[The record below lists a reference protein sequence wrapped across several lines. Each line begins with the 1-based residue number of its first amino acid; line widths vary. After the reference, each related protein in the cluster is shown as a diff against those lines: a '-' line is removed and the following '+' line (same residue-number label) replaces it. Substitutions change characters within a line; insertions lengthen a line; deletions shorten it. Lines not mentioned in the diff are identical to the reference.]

1 MKAKKI
7 LYSILLVLF
16 SLTLAVPLAVYFLIP
31 ESAIAKSD
39 AATEQTQSGRPSFSG
54 GDLPS
59 MPDGSSGFSMP
70 EGGFSFPSGE
80 TPDFSDGSFSFPDGE
95 APDGFDF
102 SGSFPSSEGFPSRPD
117 GDSSDGSTRPSRP
130 DSGSSDGNGRR
141 RPDSGSSDGTQT
153 TDTGIASELETI
165 LPAWLFSAVLFVRQ
179 YWLWF
184 LIGSAAAV
192 VLCIVRLIFL
202 ARKSRKLKA
211 MRGDDSDDDSTS
223 RRKIAVWPA
232 ILLLIGALVLVAV
245 LFPADS
251 TQSTNEAVAKVE
263 VLSGTV
269 EQGSLTETLIESGF
283 LAEQEAETVTL
294 PAAVKLSA
302 VCVQNGE
309 TVTEGQIVAK
319 VDKTSVMVAIS
330 DVEEAIADIDAQL
343 QKAHDAVG
351 KTTLSAAA
359 SGTVKQVY
367 AKVGDDA
374 SDVMAEYGSLLLLSL
389 DGRMSVELPAEGGPS
404 ADSIL
409 YVMLSDG
416 TVVPGEITDR
426 SEETVT
432 VSVLD
437 QNYPIGETVSV
448 SDENGTLYGS
458 GKLLCIVP

>member
-16 SLTLAVPLAVYFLIP
+16 SLTLAVTLAVYFLIP
-31 ESAIAKSD
+31 ESAIAQSD

-309 TVTEGQIVAK
+309 TVTEGQIVRVGCDLVCCGSDCRYRRAASESTRRCRK
-319 VDKTSVMVAIS
+319 NDALSSGVRNGQASLCQGGRRRFRRDGGIRQSASSLAGRS
-330 DVEEAIADIDAQL
+330 DVRGTPRRGRSFRRQHTVCDAF
-343 QKAHDAVG
+343 
-351 KTTLSAAA
+351 
-359 SGTVKQVY
+359 
-367 AKVGDDA
+367 
-374 SDVMAEYGSLLLLSL
+374 
-389 DGRMSVELPAEGGPS
+389 GRHG
-404 ADSIL
+404 
-409 YVMLSDG
+409 
-416 TVVPGEITDR
+416 R
-426 SEETVT
+426 SR
-432 VSVLD
+432 
-437 QNYPIGETVSV
+437 
-448 SDENGTLYGS
+448 
-458 GKLLCIVP
+458 